1 MKKLILSAIVAPFI
15 LAGCS
20 ESDITNVEATIEADV
35 AAACGFVPLASSII
49 EVTGDILSVAVPDAS
64 LLSTLSGS
72 ALAAVENDLCSASA
86 APASMLDGLLIP
98 ASLVTSSNGK
108 PAQYIGKSRRGHK
121 VYGWRVKK

>member
-1 MKKLILSAIVAPFI
+1 MKKLFLTTLVAPLI

-20 ESDITNVEATIEADV
+20 ASDITNVEATIQADV
-35 AAACGFVPLASSII
+35 TAACGFVPLASSII
-49 EVTGDILSVAVPDAS
+49 EVAGDVLSVAVPDAS
-64 LLSTLSGS
+64 ILGTLSGS
-72 ALAAVENDLCSASA
+72 ALTAVEKDLCSATT
-86 APASMLDGLLIP
+86 PTSMLDGLLIP